1 MNKELLIKE
10 VTNQIDGATQKDIK
24 IVVETVF
31 DTIKDIVAS
40 GEKVNITGF
49 GSFESVERAA
59 KKARNPHTGEE
70 IMIPASKAPKF
81 KASKIFKDAVKA

>member
-10 VTNQIDGATQKDIK
+10 VTNQIDGATQRDIK

-31 DTIKDIVAS
+31 DTIKNTVVS

-49 GSFESVERAA
+49 GSFESVEHAA
-59 KKARNPHTGEE
+59 KTGRNPKDGSA
-70 IMIPASKAPKF
+70 IQIPASKAPKF

>member
-1 MNKELLIKE
+1 MNKELLVKE
-10 VTNQIDGATQKDIK
+10 VTNQINDATQKDIK

-31 DTIKDIVAS
+31 DTIKNTVAS
-40 GEKVNITGF
+40 DEKVNITGF

-70 IMIPASKAPKF
+70 IMVAASKAPKF
-81 KASKIFKDAVKA
+81 KASKIFKDAVNV